1 MTTSGGHRFS
11 LMGLILNLL
20 TTIILLATLVIGA
33 GFAAVFVNPEF
44 VGVINPYLP
53 IKLSPA
59 PTLPPT
65 LGPPTAT
72 QTPANYLPVAWTPT
86 PTETEIPTETPT
98 ETPAPTDTPTA
109 TPMTP
114 QPSPTGWAF
123 ILQAEN
129 PKLTQNF
136 ANTKG
141 CQWMG
146 LAGQAFDKQ
155 SNAPI
160 TGLAVHLA
168 GTIGSTPFDLTS
180 LTGSAPAYGPG
191 GYEFVLGNKPVASN
205 QTLSVQLMD
214 TSGVAL
220 SDKVY
225 VTTSDQCSQNLV
237 LVHWIQVR

>member
-1 MTTSGGHRFS
+1 MTNTGGHRFS
-11 LMGLILNLL
+11 LIGLILNLL
-20 TTIILLATLVIGA
+20 TTVILVVTLLLAGV
-33 GFAAVFVNPEF
+33 FAAVFVNPSY
-44 VGVINPYLP
+44 VGLINPYLP
-53 IKLSPA
+53 IKLSPQ

-72 QTPANYLPVAWTPT
+72 QTPAKYLPSEWTPT
-86 PTETEIPTETPT
+86 PTETQTPTETPT
-98 ETPAPTDTPTA
+98 ETPAPTDTA
-109 TPMTP
+109 TPTP
-114 QPSPTGWAF
+114 LTPAPSPTGFAF

-146 LAGQAFDKQ
+146 IAGQAFDKQ

-160 TGLAVHLA
+160 TGLAVRLT
-168 GTIGSTPFDLTS
+168 GTLGSTPFDLTS

-191 GYEFVLGNKPVASN
+191 GYEFVLGDKPVASN
-205 QTLSVQLMD
+205 QTLSLQLMD

-225 VTTSDQCSQNLV
+225 VSTSDQCSQNLV
-237 LVHWIQVR
+237 LVHWVQVR